1 VRLARSTIVGEEAW
15 GDGDQ
20 ELFAGYLRILSRAFA
35 MPYLSGVFAARGDGA
50 FSLAE
55 LESVP
60 DLSIPGCQEAIVEYF
75 ACAS

>member
-1 VRLARSTIVGEEAW
+1 
-15 GDGDQ
+15 
-20 ELFAGYLRILSRAFA
+20 

-60 DLSIPGCQEAIVEYF
+60 DLSVPGSREAIAAYF
-75 ACAS
+75 GKNS